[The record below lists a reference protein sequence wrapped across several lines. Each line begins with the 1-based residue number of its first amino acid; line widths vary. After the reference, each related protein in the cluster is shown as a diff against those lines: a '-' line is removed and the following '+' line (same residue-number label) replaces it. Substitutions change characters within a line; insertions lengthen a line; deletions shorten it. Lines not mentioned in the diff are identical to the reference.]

1 MILKSNRAMK
11 QFDGL
16 NLESKMR
23 IAVLCKN
30 AQRAIPLIAIL
41 K

>member
-23 IAVLCKN
+23 IAEFWKYSVT
-30 AQRAIPLIAIL
+30 
-41 K
+41 